1 MKDDIGPSIYM
12 IPVADVDII
21 NIVNKFKNKT
31 SKDFTNMS
39 MINLKKIIHMLPFF
53 IKGCFS

>member
-1 MKDDIGPSIYM
+1 MKDEIGPSVYM
-12 IPVADVDII
+12 NPVADVDII

-39 MINLKKIIHMLPFF
+39 MINLKKIIHILVSP
-53 IKGCFS
+53 